1 MPKIVTEVR
10 LQERSA
16 RLRLKRRHHPY
27 WRSICQGRHL
37 GYYRGR
43 HAGRWVA
50 RCLVRHE
57 GYVMKALGS
66 ADDVAPSDGATILS
80 WSEALTK
87 ALAWFDL
94 VTSGGGARSDRY
106 TVSNALDDYLDSF
119 TGKSLQ
125 KTRHTIEK
133 HIRPVLGHRLV
144 CELTTGELRKFQAD
158 LAARRSVYRANRNGI
173 AKQRPEDAD
182 SVRRGKANAN
192 RIFTPLKA
200 ALNRA
205 FNDGRVRDDSAWRRV
220 KPFRK
225 VSVARIRYFTPA
237 EVEALL
243 AAAEP
248 WFRAVMQA
256 ALFTGA
262 RWSEIHQMRVRDLD
276 LRSGTILIPETKG
289 GRPRY
294 IHLSD
299 EGARFF
305 ARQCAGKS
313 LPDPL
318 FLNQHGRP
326 FGTSHQ
332 IRPMLETCVKAGV
345 QRAGFHILRHT
356 YGSTLAMAGVP
367 LAVIAEALGHADER
381 ITRKHYAHLSPSY
394 VRDTVRA
401 GLGSLGEFRAPVLRV
416 VEEDREEQCIG

>member
-1 MPKIVTEVR
+1 MPRLLGEVR

-27 WRSICQGRHL
+27 WRSICSGRHL

-43 HAGRWVA
+43 HVGRWVA
-50 RCLVRHE
+50 RCLIPHE
-57 GYVMKALGS
+57 GYVMKVLGD
-66 ADDVAPSDGATILS
+66 ADDICASDGATILS
-80 WSEALTK
+80 WREALAK
-87 ALAWFDL
+87 ALAWFD
-94 VTSGGGARSDRY
+94 VVASGGAARPDLY
-106 TVSNALDDYLDSF
+106 TVGDALDDYLESF
-119 TGKSLQ
+119 TGKSFT

-133 HIRPVLGHRLV
+133 HIRPVLGRRLV

-158 LAARRSVYRANRNGI
+158 LAGRRSVYRANRRGV
-173 AKQRPEDAD
+173 AKERPQDAD

-205 FNDGRVRDDSAWRRV
+205 FNDGRVPDDAAWRRV

-225 VSVARIRYFTPA
+225 VSVARIRYFTTA

-262 RWSEIHQMRVRDLD
+262 RWSEIHQMKVRDVD
-276 LRSGTILIPETKG
+276 LRSGTILIPESKG

-305 ARQCAGKS
+305 ARQCAGKGLS
-313 LPDPL
+313 NPV

-332 IRPMLETCVKAGV
+332 IRPMLETCTKAKV
-345 QRAGFHILRHT
+345 QPAGFHILRHT

-401 GLGSLGEFRAPVLRV
+401 GLGSLGEFRTPVLRIV
-416 VEEDREEQCIG
+416 QEDPEEQCVG